1 MAQINGLQPFGNFS
15 LIYQRICLRRTLLVL
30 KCVLFE
36 RISAVFLYTT
46 LTKELIK
53 LFAITAGL

>member
-1 MAQINGLQPFGNFS
+1 MAQINGLLRKFLLDIPANMFAS
-15 LIYQRICLRRTLLVL
+15 YIICLVL
-30 KCVLFE
+30 KCILFE
-36 RISAVFLYTT
+36 RTCAVFLYTA